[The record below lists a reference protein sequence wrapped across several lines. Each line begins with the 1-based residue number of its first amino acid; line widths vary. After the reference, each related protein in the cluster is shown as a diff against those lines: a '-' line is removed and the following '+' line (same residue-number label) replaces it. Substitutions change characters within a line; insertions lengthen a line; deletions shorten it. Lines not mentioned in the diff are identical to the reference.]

1 MATVI
6 AMPSPV
12 PAPPSRDVAA
22 LHDRAMDQ
30 LTFIRDTMERASSF
44 TGVPGWGAVGVGGTA
59 LVAAWIAAAQPTPAR
74 WAAVWLGE
82 GALAVLLGGIALA
95 RKTHRHEGYV
105 LTRPLRRFLLAYL
118 PPLVAGALVTI
129 ACARAGAYLVLPA
142 LWLLAYGAGLITG
155 GAFSVAVVPAM
166 GACFMALGALALATP
181 PVWGNYWMALGFGG
195 LHLGFGLVIAR
206 RHGG

>member
-1 MATVI
+1 M
-6 AMPSPV
+6 
-12 PAPPSRDVAA
+12 AA

-44 TGVPGWGAVGVGGTA
+44 TGVPGWGAVGVGCTA
-59 LVAAWIAAAQPTPAR
+59 LAAAWFAAAQPIAAR
-74 WAAVWLGE
+74 WTAVWLAE
-82 GALAVLLGGIALA
+82 GALAVVLGGIALA

-118 PPLVAGALVTI
+118 PPLVAGALATI
-129 ACARAGAYLVLPA
+129 ACARVGAYQVLPA
-142 LWLLAYGAGLITG
+142 LWLLSYGAGLITG
-155 GAFSVAVVPAM
+155 GGFSVSVVPAM

-181 PVWGNYWMALGFGG
+181 AAWGNSWMALGFGG
-195 LHLGFGLVIAR
+195 LHIGFGLVIAR